1 MPERASGDVHS
12 EDGSPVRRSLHAGR
26 RGINPARK
34 HRSILSLCA
43 GAEGMQD
50 AARRTDEQS
59 EAPEFVNP

>member
-1 MPERASGDVHS
+1 MPTSGWARGRAGAARK
-12 EDGSPVRRSLHAGR
+12 E
-26 RGINPARK
+26 INPASK
-34 HRSILSLCA
+34 YCSILSLCA